1 MKYNYK
7 NVPLNTPVYATA
19 YLMDDEDLT
28 AYLRCKPILG
38 EVIDLERYKKEVGD
52 NPPRFLR
59 GLTEKY
65 YIDGKW
71 EERYRQKPKN
81 IFMPYRV
88 GTKTFRKNGVQCNSR
103 DYADTY
109 EEAVENYN
117 DDVQYRINKLLE
129 LAEEAKNDFI
139 DG

>member
-1 MKYNYK
+1 MKYNHK

-19 YLMDDEDLT
+19 YLMDDEDLR
-28 AYLRCKPILG
+28 AYLKCKPILG

-59 GLTEKY
+59 GTTQKY

-71 EERYRQKPKN
+71 EERYEKKPKN

-88 GTKTFRKNGVQCNSR
+88 GTKTFRKNGVACNSR

-117 DDVQYRINKLLE
+117 DDVQDRIDRLLE
-129 LAEEAKNDFI
+129 LAEEVKNDFI
-139 DG
+139 K

>member
-1 MKYNYK
+1 MKYNHK

-19 YLMDDEDLT
+19 YLMDNETLR
-28 AYLRCKPILG
+28 AYLKCKPILG

-59 GLTEKY
+59 GTTEKY
-65 YIDGKW
+65 YIDGRW
-71 EERYRQKPKN
+71 EERYERKPKN
-81 IFMPYRV
+81 IFMPYKTN
-88 GTKTFRKNGVQCNSR
+88 TKTFRKNGVACSSR

-117 DDVQYRINKLLE
+117 DDVQYRIDRLLE
-129 LAEEAKNDFI
+129 LAEEVKNDFVK
-139 DG
+139 

>member
-1 MKYNYK
+1 MKYNHK

-28 AYLRCKPILG
+28 AYLKCKPILG

-59 GLTEKY
+59 GTTQKY

-71 EERYRQKPKN
+71 EERYERKPKN

-88 GTKTFRKNGVQCNSR
+88 GTKTFRKNGVACNSR
-103 DYADTY
+103 DYAST
-109 EEAVENYN
+109 
-117 DDVQYRINKLLE
+117 
-129 LAEEAKNDFI
+129 
-139 DG
+139 

>member
-1 MKYNYK
+1 MKYSYK

-19 YLMDDEDLT
+19 YWIDNETLI

-59 GLTEKY
+59 GTTQKY

-71 EERYRQKPKN
+71 EERYEKKKPKN

-109 EEAVENYN
+109 EETVENYN
-117 DDVQYRINKLLE
+117 DDVQDRIDRLLE
-129 LAEEAKNDFI
+129 LAEEVKNDFI
-139 DG
+139 K